1 MSAEMPCRAWRK
13 LSSRAYVKLSVD
25 AGKLGETSETRV
37 WRRSLEGRASEDQE
51 AAWQDRDYR
60 AALEAAAGAG
70 DLAEFAGGRSYGN
83 AASSSYQQ
91 RECCPAA
98 WH

>member
-1 MSAEMPCRAWRK
+1 M
-13 LSSRAYVKLSVD
+13 
-25 AGKLGETSETRV
+25 V
-37 WRRSLEGRASEDQE
+37 WRRSLEGRASEDQEAAQE

-70 DLAEFAGGRSYGN
+70 DLAEAAGGRTYGNPYGN

-91 RECCPAA
+91 RECCPAD
-98 WH
+98 WP